1 MRPLIK
7 IESFLDPARRR
18 FGNYRWLSVVRP
30 ETLIPLGD
38 MMPWIVYGLLF
49 GVPVA
54 TFNWFSYDRHDYW
67 VMEEMS
73 DLSDMLLTALD
84 GHDNLQRS

>member
-1 MRPLIK
+1 
-7 IESFLDPARRR
+7 
-18 FGNYRWLSVVRP
+18 
-30 ETLIPLGD
+30 